1 MHESRIFST
10 GVRRLFEF
18 AGKEGV
24 GGSEAYFANCRF
36 KKIEFCKGRGVWTPL
51 TLSRSVHEIHLQ

>member
-18 AGKEGV
+18 AGKEG
-24 GGSEAYFANCRF
+24 GGCLRHILQIVDSRKLNFA
-36 KKIEFCKGRGVWTPL
+36 RGGGLDPL
-51 TLSRSVHEIHLQ
+51 NPL